1 MTLLDSYGELP
12 AVFSHWGLGSEITS
26 RGEISFDIGTTPDES
41 TPIWRLDLPDEP
53 ESAWAQIR
61 DTEQELA
68 QSRAALADVPDRLD
82 ALVAR
87 LEAGEGLSFDVSTAR
102 DADKILFQ
110 DPEIE
115 LLGWIDGLD
124 TERVSFGLG
133 ELVPEEMVDASQQ
146 FRGVIA
152 GLSRMLLHLAW
163 VETHQKGHLLAR
175 TVVNWS
181 GDMDTAWGWGITR
194 EQFEY
199 HHRSLALALASRITL
214 LNTLSIT
221 TRAAVKL
228 SVLIATPGASLLA
241 LPAAWKYVNQ
251 ILAQVRKYS
260 DIREQSKENESWQ
273 TNSKT
278 H

>member
-1 MTLLDSYGELP
+1 M
-12 AVFSHWGLGSEITS
+12 
-26 RGEISFDIGTTPDES
+26 
-41 TPIWRLDLPDEP
+41 
-53 ESAWAQIR
+53 AQIR
-61 DTEQELA
+61 STEQELA
-68 QSRAALADVPDRLD
+68 QSQTALAEVPDRLD
-82 ALVAR
+82 SLVAR
-87 LEAGEGLSFDVSTAR
+87 LEGNQEVSFAVDPAR
-102 DADKILFQ
+102 DAAEAPLQ
-110 DPEIE
+110 APEVE
-115 LLGWIDGLD
+115 LLEWIDGLD
-124 TERVSFGLG
+124 TGRVTFGIG
-133 ELVPEEMVDASQQ
+133 ELIPGEMIDANQQ
-146 FRGVIA
+146 FRAALA

-163 VETHQKGHLLAR
+163 VETHQGGRLLAR

-181 GDMDTAWGWGITR
+181 GDMDTTWDWDVVQ

-251 ILAQVRKYS
+251 ILAQVREYS
-260 DIREQSKENESWQ
+260 EIRGATKENELWQ